1 MVDTNFYDVV
11 VCGGETSGLVAAALL
26 ARRGFRVLVVADEP
40 ELAAF
45 DVGGTALSRAPALL
59 PPLDNPQAARVFKEL
74 DCVAVI
80 KRRAPATPSTRLSVG
95 KQRLDLGADVAAV
108 ERELGRAFG
117 TAAPTL
123 SAALERLD
131 ALGRIAEPL
140 LATAI
145 TLPPAGFWERREV
158 GRLESL
164 LPRAG
169 HDALGP
175 LAADH
180 PFRAMAAAPA
190 ALSTALA
197 PSEVGAVTEARAFT
211 LARRGLHVLDGGL
224 AALQE
229 LLLQRIETFGGERRR
244 RLEPMG
250 VVVRR
255 GRAVGLQ
262 VSPRDETIGCHWLL
276 WSGPSAALRATL
288 GPAAPA
294 LPARARSATLRVA
307 GYRYALSL
315 VVSAKALPA
324 GTPARLLAIADP
336 ARPLV
341 EDNAIAVTVGRPG
354 AREPE
359 RIPLWIECAVPAHL
373 VDAGPSYLRAL
384 RGRLLQTLER
394 LWPDLAKNL
403 LVVASPYDGLGAERG
418 AGDGAP
424 AAAKTGTKRA
434 TATGVASVPSSVPA
448 PPPLYARAGA
458 GAFDVSGLPHATG
471 IKNLLLVGR
480 ENLPGLG
487 LEGELI
493 SGWGAA
499 RLIGHAPVRR
509 VSLRRRTLL
518 GG

>member
-26 ARRGFRVLVVADEP
+26 ARRGFRVLVVADEA
-40 ELAAF
+40 EQAAF
-45 DVGGTALSRAPALL
+45 DAGGTPLSRAPALL
-59 PPLDNPQAARVFKEL
+59 PPLDDPQALRVFKEL
-74 DCVAVI
+74 DCVAVV
-80 KRRAPATPSTRLSVG
+80 KRRALATPTTRLAVG
-95 KQRLDLGADVAAV
+95 KQRLDLGADPAAV

-117 TAAPTL
+117 AAAPPVTAAV
-123 SAALERLD
+123 EGLD
-131 ALGRIAEPL
+131 ALGRLAEPL
-140 LATAI
+140 LATSI

-164 LPRAG
+164 LPRGG

-175 LAADH
+175 LAVDH

-190 ALSTALA
+190 ALSTSLL
-197 PSEVGAVTEARAFT
+197 PSDIGAVTEARAFT
-211 LARRGLHVLDGGL
+211 LARRGLHLFDGGL

-229 LLLQRIETFGGERRR
+229 LLLQRIETFGGERRK
-244 RLEPMG
+244 RLEPIG

-262 VSPRDETIGCHWLL
+262 VRPRDETIGCHWLI

-288 GPAAPA
+288 GAAAPA
-294 LPARARSATLRVA
+294 PPSRARPAALRLG

-315 VVSAKALPA
+315 VVGPKALPA
-324 GTPARLLAIADP
+324 GMPARLLAIVDP
-336 ARPLV
+336 ARPLL

-354 AREPE
+354 PREPD
-359 RIPLWIECAVPAHL
+359 RIPIWIECAVPAHL
-373 VDAGPSYLRAL
+373 VDAGPSYLRSL
-384 RGRLLQTLER
+384 RGRLVQTLER

-418 AGDGAP
+418 AADTTP
-424 AAAKTGTKRA
+424 AKTQSKTA
-434 TATGVASVPSSVPA
+434 TATGVAPI
-448 PPPLYARAGA
+448 PPPLYARAAG

-487 LEGELI
+487 LEGELV

-499 RLIGHAPVRR
+499 RLVGHAPVRR

-518 GG
+518 GR